1 VAGCDLFKFNS
12 KFFGYSIVPFQ
23 PQTGN
28 LETFIMIKSPCLH
41 SVSSLATTARATVT
55 TGSRSVSCCHSGSR
69 CFRSAAPPQSSLNRR
84 DLLGAA
90 SALTAASSASPV
102 LAAGTA
108 AAPSSSSSAPIVAT
122 AASSSSAPTSTSITF
137 PPPTE
142 ADPHGRYSERLKLL
156 RKGWNTWKWR
166 NHNIN
171 WLTAGENGPVVVF
184 VHGFGASVYH
194 WRYIVPELSKTCRVY
209 ALDVLGFGW
218 SDKAIVDYDGYEIW
232 SDQIADFIKEVVQP
246 GCSENGGGGGGAE
259 KAILVGN
266 SLGGYNSLSTAASHP
281 ELVKGVV
288 LLNAAG
294 RFDDPAD
301 VGDGAAAPAA
311 AAASAAS
318 QVSLLQTVTAQVSTV
333 LKRAVVSA
341 SFIFTKQ
348 RSRVKQVLGQVYV
361 DKVNIDDDLIDS
373 ILIPAQDPAASEV
386 FYRVITA
393 QGTPV
398 NRLLDKLENKM
409 PLLLLWGSEDPWC
422 VPARATQIE
431 NYYPK
436 AERINILSGHCPH
449 DDTPGLVAKPL
460 EEWVHGLES

>member
-1 VAGCDLFKFNS
+1 
-12 KFFGYSIVPFQ
+12 
-23 PQTGN
+23 
-28 LETFIMIKSPCLH
+28 MMKSACLH
-41 SVSSLATTARATVT
+41 SVSSLATTTTAAVT
-55 TGSRSVSCCHSGSR
+55 TASRSVSCSHPGSR

-90 SALTAASSASPV
+90 SILTALNASPILV
-102 LAAGTA
+102 AGTA
-108 AAPSSSSSAPIVAT
+108 AAPFSSSSTHIVTT
-122 AASSSSAPTSTSITF
+122 AASSSSAPSSPIIS
-137 PPPTE
+137 PSPTE
-142 ADPHGRYSERLKLL
+142 PDPHGRYSERLKLL
-156 RKGWNTWKWR
+156 PKGWNSWKWR

-171 WLTAGENGPVVVF
+171 WLTAGEKGPIVVLI
-184 VHGFGASVYH
+184 HGFGASVYH

-218 SDKAIVDYDGYEIW
+218 SDKAIVHYDGYDIW

-246 GCSENGGGGGGAE
+246 GCSKNGSSGAE

-266 SLGGYNSLSTAASHP
+266 SLGGYNSLSTAAAHP
-281 ELVKGVV
+281 HLVKGVV

-294 RFDDPAD
+294 RFEDPAEVGNGD
-301 VGDGAAAPAA
+301 VAAAPAA
-311 AAASAAS
+311 AAADAAS
-318 QVSLLQTVTAQVSTV
+318 PVSLFQTVTAQVS
-333 LKRAVVSA
+333 AVVKRGVISA

-348 RSRVKQVLGQVYV
+348 RTRVKQVLGQVYL
-361 DKVNIDDDLIDS
+361 DKVNVDEDLIDS

-398 NRLLDKLENKM
+398 NRLLDRLENKM

-449 DDTPGLVAKPL
+449 DDTPGLVAGPL
-460 EEWVHGLES
+460 EKWVHGLKA